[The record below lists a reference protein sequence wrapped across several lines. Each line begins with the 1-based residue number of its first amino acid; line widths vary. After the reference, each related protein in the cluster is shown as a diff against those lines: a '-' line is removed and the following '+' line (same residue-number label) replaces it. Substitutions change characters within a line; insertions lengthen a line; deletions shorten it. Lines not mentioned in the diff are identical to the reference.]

1 MAVPEKRPRACLEAK
16 QTAKDVLKDPIGGSN
31 LVPRS
36 YWVTVTV
43 TEMVLLKEK
52 IGI

>member
-36 YWVTVTV
+36 YWVTVT
-43 TEMVLLKEK
+43 EMLLLKEK